1 MFNTGEYNKY
11 ICPTKGCSLIP
22 EIINVHSDLG
32 LIVLKCVKGHIN
44 EISVENYFKKLNK
57 KKEINPEGNNID
69 NEEEISEAK
78 ALDFRKVLSN
88 KIDQISDMIFFYK
101 KILDIQEEHSE
112 NHICNKNI
120 INLSNFIEKE
130 KEALIDKKDNN
141 NNKTYKIEDAIK
153 EIETKREK
161 EDDII
166 EELNKYGIFLDNE
179 IINRNELNLILRVP
193 KQKKVENDEANLSKK
208 KYYAKMKDEG
218 FQLLSQITFK
228 NLIGLNLANN
238 EIKDISPLDDMLL
251 PHLETID
258 LSDNLIENIF
268 PVANLV
274 SEYLADIYL
283 QNNKIKDFGPFLN
296 SEFGYLTFL
305 RVDGNE
311 EAFKKDSFKAV
322 IKKYGNK
329 IMYELKKWDYFASK
343 YNFYLN
349 DKKDDLNAQAYLNQE
364 KFDLGSR
371 RNGEILR
378 DLFPLIISPNR
389 IKCLILD
396 DNKLEDVSL
405 LRIMPLFNLEE
416 LDLSLNFITSIKF
429 FKRMTNKWKR
439 LQKLFLNDNK
449 INDISPF
456 EKYNDGEKEKEKE
469 KTFPSSLTILSL
481 KNNCL
486 DLNDSITR
494 NILDKLINSNLTFDY
509 GMKNLNPE
517 ENNERGTAGNTQ

>member
-1 MFNTGEYNKY
+1 M
-11 ICPTKGCSLIP
+11 IC
-22 EIINVHSDLG
+22 
-32 LIVLKCVKGHIN
+32 
-44 EISVENYFKKLNK
+44 
-57 KKEINPEGNNID
+57 
-69 NEEEISEAK
+69 
-78 ALDFRKVLSN
+78 
-88 KIDQISDMIFFYK
+88 FY
-101 KILDIQEEHSE
+101 L
-112 NHICNKNI
+112 
-120 INLSNFIEKE
+120 
-130 KEALIDKKDNN
+130 
-141 NNKTYKIEDAIK
+141 
-153 EIETKREK
+153 
-161 EDDII
+161 
-166 EELNKYGIFLDNE
+166 
-179 IINRNELNLILRVP
+179 
-193 KQKKVENDEANLSKK
+193 
-208 KYYAKMKDEG
+208 
-218 FQLLSQITFK
+218 
-228 NLIGLNLANN
+228 
-238 EIKDISPLDDMLL
+238 
-251 PHLETID
+251 

-283 QNNKIKDFGPFLN
+283 QNNKIKDLGPFLN

-311 EAFKKDSFKAV
+311 EAFKKNSFKAV

-349 DKKDDLNAQAYLNQE
+349 DKKDDLNAQDYLNQE
-364 KFDLGSR
+364 IFDLGSR

-378 DLFPLIISPNR
+378 DLYPLIISPNR

-405 LRIMPLFNLEE
+405 LKIMPLFNLEE

-439 LQKLFLNDNK
+439 LQKLYLNDNK

-469 KTFPSSLTILSL
+469 KKFPSSLTILSL

-494 NILDKLINSNLTFDY
+494 NILDKLTNSNLTFDY

-517 ENNERGTAGNTQ
+517 ENNERGTKGNTQ

>member
-1 MFNTGEYNKY
+1 MIGDKPKEQKIHVNMND
-11 ICPTKGCSLIP
+11 LIP
-22 EIINVHSDLG
+22 EIESVHTGG
-32 LIVLKCVKGHIN
+32 LIVIKNSNGLREEIN
-44 EISVENYFKKLNK
+44 VEKFLERFSAQM
-57 KKEINPEGNNID
+57 KKESAGDNIN
-69 NEEEISEAK
+69 NEDEIKIEESKILES
-78 ALDFRKVLSN
+78 RKVLTD
-88 KIDQISDMIFFYK
+88 KIDLLKD
-101 KILDIQEEHSE
+101 
-112 NHICNKNI
+112 I
-120 INLSNFIEKE
+120 INAYEQIIKTQEQYPENYYHNQNILNIADFIEKE

-166 EELNKYGIFLDNE
+166 EELNKYGILLDNE
-179 IINRNELNLILRVP
+179 IINRNELNLILRVSN
-193 KQKKVENDEANLSKK
+193 KKC
-208 KYYAKMKDEG
+208 YAQLKDEG

-283 QNNKIKDFGPFLN
+283 QNNKIKDLGPFLN
-296 SEFGYLTFL
+296 SNFGYLTFL
-305 RVDGNE
+305 RVDGNG
-311 EAFKKDSFKAV
+311 EAFKKNSFKAV

-349 DKKDDLNAQAYLNQE
+349 DKKDDLNAQDYLNQE

-439 LQKLFLNDNK
+439 LQKLYLNDNK

-469 KTFPSSLTILSL
+469 KKFPSSLTILSL

-517 ENNERGTAGNTQ
+517 ENNERGTKGNTQ

>member
-1 MFNTGEYNKY
+1 M
-11 ICPTKGCSLIP
+11 
-22 EIINVHSDLG
+22 
-32 LIVLKCVKGHIN
+32 
-44 EISVENYFKKLNK
+44 
-57 KKEINPEGNNID
+57 
-69 NEEEISEAK
+69 
-78 ALDFRKVLSN
+78 
-88 KIDQISDMIFFYK
+88 
-101 KILDIQEEHSE
+101 
-112 NHICNKNI
+112 
-120 INLSNFIEKE
+120 
-130 KEALIDKKDNN
+130 
-141 NNKTYKIEDAIK
+141 
-153 EIETKREK
+153 
-161 EDDII
+161 
-166 EELNKYGIFLDNE
+166 LDNE
-179 IINRNELNLILRVP
+179 IINRNELNLILRVSN
-193 KQKKVENDEANLSKK
+193 KKC
-208 KYYAKMKDEG
+208 YAQLKDEG

-311 EAFKKDSFKAV
+311 EAFKKNSFKAV

-349 DKKDDLNAQAYLNQE
+349 DKKDDLNAQDYLNQE
-364 KFDLGSR
+364 IFDLGSR

-429 FKRMTNKWKR
+429 FKRMTKKWKR
-439 LQKLFLNDNK
+439 LQKLYLNDNK

-517 ENNERGTAGNTQ
+517 ENNERGTKGNTQ

>member
-1 MFNTGEYNKY
+1 MIGDFPGDENIPDKY
-11 ICPTKGCSLIP
+11 ICPENGCNLIP
-22 EIINVHSDLG
+22 EILG
-32 LIVLKCVKGHIN
+32 VYCESGSIVFKCSNGHTT
-44 EISVENYFKKLNK
+44 EIDVEEYLKLN
-57 KKEINPEGNNID
+57 EQRYENAEGDNID
-69 NEEEISEAK
+69 NEGEISEADILGSKKSIKSKIELLTDIIK
-78 ALDFRKVLSN
+78 AHE
-88 KIDQISDMIFFYK
+88 QIIQTQELYPENYFHNQN
-101 KILDIQEEHSE
+101 IL
-112 NHICNKNI
+112 NI
-120 INLSNFIEKE
+120 ADFIEKE

-166 EELNKYGIFLDNE
+166 EELNKYGILLDNE
-179 IINRNELNLILRVP
+179 IINRNELNLILRVSN
-193 KQKKVENDEANLSKK
+193 KKC
-208 KYYAKMKDEG
+208 YAQLKDEG

-283 QNNKIKDFGPFLN
+283 QNNKIKDLGPFLN

-311 EAFKKDSFKAV
+311 EAFKKNSFKAV

-349 DKKDDLNAQAYLNQE
+349 DKKDDLNAQDYLNQE
-364 KFDLGSR
+364 IFDLGSR

-405 LRIMPLFNLEE
+405 LRIMPLFHLEE

-439 LQKLFLNDNK
+439 LQKLYLNDNK

-517 ENNERGTAGNTQ
+517 ENNERGTKGNTQ

>member
-1 MFNTGEYNKY
+1 MIADFPRDENKPDKY
-11 ICPTKGCSLIP
+11 ICPENGCNLIP
-22 EIINVHSDLG
+22 EILGVYCESGSIVFKCSNGHTIEKNVEEYL
-32 LIVLKCVKGHIN
+32 
-44 EISVENYFKKLNK
+44 KLN
-57 KKEINPEGNNID
+57 EQRYRNAEGDNID
-69 NEEEISEAK
+69 NVGEISEADILESKKSIKSKIELLTDIIK
-78 ALDFRKVLSN
+78 AHE
-88 KIDQISDMIFFYK
+88 QIIQTQELYPENYFHNQN
-101 KILDIQEEHSE
+101 IL
-112 NHICNKNI
+112 NI
-120 INLSNFIEKE
+120 ADFIEKE

-166 EELNKYGIFLDNE
+166 EELNKYGILLDNE
-179 IINRNELNLILRVP
+179 IINRNELNLILRVSN
-193 KQKKVENDEANLSKK
+193 KN
-208 KYYAKMKDEG
+208 YYAQLKDEG

-283 QNNKIKDFGPFLN
+283 QNNKIKDLGPFLN
-296 SEFGYLTFL
+296 SEFGFLTFL

-311 EAFKKDSFKAV
+311 EAFKKNSFKAV

-349 DKKDDLNAQAYLNQE
+349 DKKDDLNAQDYLNQE
-364 KFDLGSR
+364 NFDLGSR

-378 DLFPLIISPNR
+378 DLYPLIISPNR

-405 LRIMPLFNLEE
+405 LRIMPLFNLEY

-429 FKRMTNKWKR
+429 FKS
-439 LQKLFLNDNK
+439 FL
-449 INDISPF
+449 
-456 EKYNDGEKEKEKE
+456 
-469 KTFPSSLTILSL
+469 
-481 KNNCL
+481 
-486 DLNDSITR
+486 
-494 NILDKLINSNLTFDY
+494 
-509 GMKNLNPE
+509 
-517 ENNERGTAGNTQ
+517 

>member
-1 MFNTGEYNKY
+1 MIGDKPKEQKIHVNMND
-11 ICPTKGCSLIP
+11 LIP
-22 EIINVHSDLG
+22 EIESVHTGG
-32 LIVLKCVKGHIN
+32 LIVIKNSNDLREEIN
-44 EISVENYFKKLNK
+44 VEKFLERFSAQMK
-57 KKEINPEGNNID
+57 KKSAGDNINNEDEIKI
-69 NEEEISEAK
+69 EESKILES
-78 ALDFRKVLSN
+78 RKVLTD
-88 KIDQISDMIFFYK
+88 KIDLLKD
-101 KILDIQEEHSE
+101 
-112 NHICNKNI
+112 I
-120 INLSNFIEKE
+120 INAYEQIIKTQEQYPENYYHNQNILNIADFIEKE
-130 KEALIDKKDNN
+130 KEALIDKNDNN

-166 EELNKYGIFLDNE
+166 EELNKYGILLDNE
-179 IINRNELNLILRVP
+179 IINRNELNLILRVSN
-193 KQKKVENDEANLSKK
+193 KKC
-208 KYYAKMKDEG
+208 YAQLKDEG

-311 EAFKKDSFKAV
+311 EAFKKNSFKAV

-349 DKKDDLNAQAYLNQE
+349 NKKNDLNAQDYLNQE
-364 KFDLGSR
+364 IFDLGSR

-378 DLFPLIISPNR
+378 DLYPLIISPNR
-389 IKCLILD
+389 IKHLILD

-405 LRIMPLFNLEE
+405 LRIMPLFNLEY

-439 LQKLFLNDNK
+439 LQKLYLNDNK

-517 ENNERGTAGNTQ
+517 ENNERGTKGNTQ